1 MDRHGYTP
9 LHMAAALNLTAI
21 SGRLLAGGALV
32 DPLDKKGRSPLLLAA
47 RAGHSATT
55 ATLLNLGASVHV
67 KVTYNSPPLS
77 RDVLAFFFF
86 LRNDL

>member
-47 RAGHSATT
+47 RAGHVDSVQ
-55 ATLLNLGASVHV
+55 LLLGQ
-67 KVTYNSPPLS
+67 K
-77 RDVLAFFFF
+77 
-86 LRNDL
+86 